1 MNYNFISI
9 QWLVMIVVYL
19 LILKELSF
27 MNLKKKR
34 FFFIVNGKIYHTNSL
49 VANIISPN
57 ISKNYK
63 EKMNN
68 KVFKLTGWDF
78 NLKESYFIFI
88 REMLSKYI
96 P

>member
-1 MNYNFISI
+1 MNYNCISI
-9 QWLVMIVVYL
+9 QWVVMIVVYL
-19 LILKELSF
+19 LVLKELSF
-27 MNLKKKR
+27 MNLKKKN
-34 FFFIVNGKIYHTNSL
+34 FFIVNGKIYHTNSL

-68 KVFKLTGWDF
+68 KVFKLQGWDF

>member
-1 MNYNFISI
+1 MISNESCVFINI
-9 QWLVMIVVYL
+9 ERI
-19 LILKELSF
+19 IFHEF
-27 MNLKKKR
+27 EKKKR

-68 KVFKLTGWDF
+68 KVFKLTG
-78 NLKESYFIFI
+78 
-88 REMLSKYI
+88 
-96 P
+96 